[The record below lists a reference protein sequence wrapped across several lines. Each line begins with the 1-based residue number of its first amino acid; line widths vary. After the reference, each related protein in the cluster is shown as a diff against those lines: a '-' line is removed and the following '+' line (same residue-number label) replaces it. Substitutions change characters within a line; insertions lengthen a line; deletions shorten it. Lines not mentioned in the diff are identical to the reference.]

1 MSLCSL
7 FFAHHVNTPAA
18 DHSSTPGFSLRLHAF
33 LPASRAN
40 GPGLRSVIWVQGC
53 TLNCPGC
60 FNPQTHASQ
69 GGELWPVQ
77 TLAERLLETAPG
89 VEGLTIS
96 GGEPLQQAAALVSL
110 LEAIHAANRLSV
122 LLFSGFTLEEI
133 ERMPQARAALPY
145 LDILIAGRYDANRR
159 QAHGLLGSSNQKI
172 HLLSSRYSLADLQ
185 KVPQA
190 EWIIT
195 PQGDIL
201 ATGIDPR

>member
-1 MSLCSL
+1 M
-7 FFAHHVNTPAA
+7 NTPAA